1 MAEKN
6 LVIVESPA
14 KARTIEKYL
23 GSNYQVVASMGHLRD
38 LPKSTMGVDID
49 GDFTPQYLPVK
60 DRADVI
66 ADLKKRAK
74 SAGTV
79 YLATDPDREGEA
91 ISWHLKELL
100 NLPDDKAKRVTFNEI
115 TKKVV
120 TESIQH
126 PREIDQDLVDAQQAR
141 RVLDRIVGYQLSPL
155 LWKKIRRGLSAGRV
169 QSVATRMVVM
179 REEEIE
185 AFIPEEYWEISAKLL
200 AHQAHGRKLHFTARL
215 ATLDGQKAV
224 IANAEEAQKA
234 VERIQKA
241 HFAVNSIKMSEKR
254 KMPAAPFTTSSL
266 QQEAS
271 RKLGFTTAKTMQV
284 VQQLYEGID
293 LEGEGTQGIVSY
305 IRTDSVRISDEALN
319 ALREYIPERFGSDYL
334 PEKPNEYK
342 GRKNAQDAHEA
353 IRPTDVH
360 RTPDSIKPSLT
371 KEQYNL
377 YKLIYNRFLAS
388 QMMPALY
395 ETMTMEI
402 SGDGVGMRFYGE
414 HKKFA
419 GFTSVYEESTDDD
432 VASSET
438 TLPQLSEGD
447 AVAVADVAS
456 EQHFTQPPS
465 RYTEA
470 SLVRMMEEKGIGRPS
485 TYAPTIT
492 TIIARGYVSREK
504 KRLYPTELGRMVTSM
519 METYFEDI
527 VDVEFTAE
535 LEDKLDKV
543 EEGEM
548 DWKQIL
554 RDLKRPVKIY
564 ALFERGEEDQPL
576 LELLNRY
583 SAASDMVTWEQTPPS
598 LNPLLLT
605 RFSSSTT
612 NVSAQNLIVY
622 CEETDR
628 YRVLTATDFVT
639 LSVDTDSG
647 SYNVSGLAY
656 EQQITSAIAYVTR
669 DTVPTLHIATGHGE
683 LGEDSLSAFTTLLT
697 NNHYNA
703 VFEKLS
709 DMTFAS
715 GDVLCILSPVKDY
728 TDAEMDIIRAY
739 VQGGGAVLFSCDYT
753 DPIENMPNVL
763 SLLRSYGFLPESGLV
778 MASPDETDTFYNNNR
793 LALLPEM
800 QATDVTLEMML
811 NGRTAMLMVAS
822 RGFDPSPES
831 DNSLLVDAVLTTSSK
846 SYLVD
851 TTASRLSITQSD
863 SDKTGP
869 FALALQAKRFTDTGD
884 VSRAFIIGSSAL
896 LTEEQLFTMTDG
908 EEFLVRAVSF
918 LTGDDS
924 IDTSI
929 MVKTALRPGLS
940 VNALSLGSVVLVGLP
955 ILVLLAAVII
965 LLPRRNL

>member
-1 MAEKN
+1 MTAAKQK
-6 LVIVESPA
+6 LIIVESPA
-14 KARTIEKYL
+14 KARTISKFL
-23 GSNYQVVASMGHLRD
+23 GKGYKVEASQGHVCD
-38 LPKSTMGVDID
+38 LPKSQIGVDVD
-49 GDFTPQYLPVK
+49 NDF
-60 DRADVI
+60 A
-66 ADLKKRAK
+66 LKYITIRGRGEILNRIRKEARTA
-74 SAGTV
+74 SQI

-91 ISWHLKELL
+91 ISWHLSHVL
-100 NLPDDKAKRVTFNEI
+100 NMDPSQPCRIEFHEV
-115 TKKVV
+115 TKKA
-120 TESIQH
+120 IQNALKSAR
-126 PREIDQDLVDAQQAR
+126 PVDMGRVDAQQAR
-141 RVLDRIVGYQLSPL
+141 RVLDRLVGYKISPL
-155 LWKKIRRGLSAGRV
+155 LWAKIKKGLSAGRV

-200 AHQAHGRKLHFTARL
+200 AHQAHGRKLHFMARL

-492 TIIARGYVSREK
+492 TIISRGYVSREK

-535 LEDKLDKV
+535 LEDKLEADEQADEALLARFELVKETITAV
-543 EEGEM
+543 RNIR
-548 DWKQIL
+548 KQKNLPQREVLTLEVIA
-554 RDLKRPVKIY
+554 DANYPADYAPVLTKMANLSAI
-564 ALFERGEEDQPL
+564 ERVAEKDAAAAAFIVKTTQYFVPLGDRIDREAEIAKLGEE
-576 LELLNRY
+576 
-583 SAASDMVTWEQTPPS
+583 
-598 LNPLLLT
+598 LT
-605 RFSSSTT
+605 YYEGFL
-612 NVSAQNLIVY
+612 Q
-622 CEETDR
+622 
-628 YRVLTATDFVT
+628 
-639 LSVDTDSG
+639 SV
-647 SYNVSGLAY
+647 
-656 EQQITSAIAYVTR
+656 ER
-669 DTVPTLHIATGHGE
+669 
-683 LGEDSLSAFTTLLT
+683 
-697 NNHYNA
+697 
-703 VFEKLS
+703 KLS
-709 DMTFAS
+709 NERFVQSAPAAVVDKERA
-715 GDVLCILSPVKDY
+715 KKA
-728 TDAEMDIIRAY
+728 DAEAKIAAIR
-739 VQGGGAVLFSCDYT
+739 
-753 DPIENMPNVL
+753 
-763 SLLRSYGFLPESGLV
+763 
-778 MASPDETDTFYNNNR
+778 
-793 LALLPEM
+793 
-800 QATDVTLEMML
+800 
-811 NGRTAMLMVAS
+811 
-822 RGFDPSPES
+822 
-831 DNSLLVDAVLTTSSK
+831 
-846 SYLVD
+846 
-851 TTASRLSITQSD
+851 
-863 SDKTGP
+863 
-869 FALALQAKRFTDTGD
+869 
-884 VSRAFIIGSSAL
+884 
-896 LTEEQLFTMTDG
+896 EQL
-908 EEFLVRAVSF
+908 A
-918 LTGDDS
+918 
-924 IDTSI
+924 
-929 MVKTALRPGLS
+929 AL
-940 VNALSLGSVVLVGLP
+940 N
-955 ILVLLAAVII
+955 
-965 LLPRRNL
+965 